1 MSESG
6 HGVKIENTIF
16 WVCIES
22 SRLVANKKEVVSVG
36 TGTAILVILLQYVN
50 KCKPVPLSFSRGGSV
65 FESV

>member
-6 HGVKIENTIF
+6 HRKYNILSLHRIF
-16 WVCIES
+16 AAGGEQ
-22 SRLVANKKEVVSVG
+22 KKTVVSVG

-50 KCKPVPLSFSRGGSV
+50 KCKHVPLSFSRGGSV